1 MLQNRVIPVLT
12 IENNLLVKTYK
23 FSKSKY
29 IGDPLNAV
37 RIFNDKEVDEILL
50 IDISATKDNKSPN
63 FELIENISS
72 QCLMPLTYG
81 GGIKTISD
89 AKTLFSIGV
98 EKISLQRAAFE
109 NPIIINQLSEIFGQQ
124 SIILSV
130 DLKRTFFNQV
140 KIYNYLNGK
149 KSSKNWIEA
158 IKELIDFGVG
168 EVLLNSVDQD
178 GVLRGPDLELI
189 KLISNK
195 IDIPLIAL
203 GGVSG
208 LGDMR
213 DLVNAGA
220 SAVAAGSFF
229 SFYGPH
235 KAVLLT
241 YPKPFEIENLF
252 K

>member
-12 IENNLLVKTYK
+12 IQNNLLVKTHK
-23 FSKSKY
+23 FSKPKY

-50 IDISATKDNKSPN
+50 IDISASRENKSPN

-89 AKTLFSIGV
+89 AKRIFSIGV
-98 EKISLQRAAFE
+98 EKISLQSAAFE
-109 NPIIINQLSEIFGQQ
+109 NPEIIYQLSEIFGQQ
-124 SIILSV
+124 SIILSI
-130 DLKRTFFNQV
+130 DIKRTFLNQL
-140 KIYNYLNGK
+140 KIYNYLTGK
-149 KSSKNWIEA
+149 KSSKDLMET
-158 IKELIDFGVG
+158 IKEFIGLGVG
-168 EVLLNSVDQD
+168 EVLLNSVDKD
-178 GVLRGPDLELI
+178 GVLKGPDLELI
-189 KLISNK
+189 ELISEK

-203 GGVSG
+203 GGVSR
-208 LGDMR
+208 LEDMR
-213 DLVNAGA
+213 DLINAGA

-241 YPKPFEIENLF
+241 YPKPYEIENLF
-252 K
+252 N